1 MAGFLARFRRAETR
15 VMENKGT
22 ATRKAVID
30 LFQRV
35 VNESPFDTGRFK
47 GNWQISSNRPKEGTL
62 DREDPNG
69 SQANAEIAQ
78 HMASIQDPLEMEVW
92 LVNNLPY
99 AEPLEYGYSD
109 QAPEGMVR
117 VNVAKFPR
125 IVAKYAKQEGGL

>member
-1 MAGFLARFRRAETR
+1 MAGFLARFRRAEEK
-15 VMENKGT
+15 VFENKST
-22 ATRKAVID
+22 VMRKAVID

-47 GNWQISSNRPKEGTL
+47 GNWQITSNIPAEGTV
-62 DREDPNG
+62 DRMDPG
-69 SQANAEIAQ
+69 GAQANAEIAS
-78 HMASIQDPLEMEVW
+78 HMSELEDPMEMEVW

-99 AEPLEYGYSD
+99 AEPLEYGLSD

-117 VNVAKFPR
+117 VNIAKFPR